1 MVLWC
6 HAVPSHLACL
16 TSRFFLKKSP
26 RVRKLAVAVQ
36 WPRCGHINM
45 ALDEISQRQGMPQA
59 CRHVAAAVSSW
70 LQVQAILICCGQLG
84 VCGGERPGELL
95 GQRVRAQSRE
105 DDISPLD

>member
-6 HAVPSHLACL
+6 HVVPSHLACL
-16 TSRFFLKKSP
+16 TSRFFLIKSP
-26 RVRKLAVAVQ
+26 RVRKLAAAVQ

-45 ALDEISQRQGMPQA
+45 ALDEISHRQGMPQA

-84 VCGGERPGELL
+84 VCGGERPESSLDKGF
-95 GQRVRAQSRE
+95 VRIPE
-105 DDISPLD
+105 KMIFHL